1 MTRPLTA
8 TGPDRSAA
16 PDTQAVRS
24 AATANGGRAVPG
36 AEKRV
41 TVRVT
46 GWSLHLPD
54 ADGLATDLADWSGV
68 APQRLAGALAGA
80 VPADRA
86 YEVLGRKGL
95 LYKEPA
101 TRLAL
106 CAVHRALGLP
116 PGRNLPTGVDPTTAV
131 VVAGNLGNVAT
142 VADLARTVRA
152 EGGRAVSPLAAP
164 NASSNVVAS
173 TVALWFGF
181 GGANLMICSGATA
194 GLDAVR
200 AATLLL
206 RAGRAARV
214 VVVGAEPADEVA
226 TGLHQAGR
234 PPFPLRAGA
243 ACLVLTAD
251 PGSADAGTVDGPGAG
266 GGAGLVL
273 RPAGSPPAYRLL
285 GLGGFDPAARWGD
298 CYGAAGVV
306 NLALAA
312 ALLDAGL
319 AGPLAVA
326 CGDDTDGWRAAVLDI
341 DGGRLTVLDDG
352 RGAAVFDADGRE
364 AVRDGGRGAER

>member
-1 MTRPLTA
+1 MAARRPVPDVTA
-8 TGPDRSAA
+8 
-16 PDTQAVRS
+16 
-24 AATANGGRAVPG
+24 
-36 AEKRV
+36 
-41 TVRVT
+41 TVRVS
-46 GWSLHLPD
+46 GWSLHLPE
-54 ADGLATDLADWSGV
+54 AGPLAAELADWWQV
-68 APQRLAGALAGA
+68 PVDRLAGALAGA

-86 YEVLGRKGL
+86 HEVLGRKGL

-106 CAVHRALGLP
+106 CAAHRALGLP
-116 PGRNLPTGVDPTTAV
+116 PGRTRPAGVDPATAV

-142 VADLARTVRA
+142 VAALARTVRA

-164 NASSNVVAS
+164 NASSNVVSS

-181 GGANLMICSGATA
+181 GAANLMFCSGATA

-214 VVVGAEPADEVA
+214 LVVGAEPADETA

-234 PPFPLRAGA
+234 ASSMLRAGA
-243 ACLVLTAD
+243 ACLVLTC
-251 PGSADAGTVDGPGAG
+251 DAPTAAAGPVLALG
-266 GGAGLVL
+266 GGY
-273 RPAGSPPAYRLL
+273 PAARRL
-285 GLGGFDPAARWGD
+285 GPGGFDPATRWGD

-312 ALLDAGL
+312 ALLAAGV
-319 AGPLAVA
+319 AGPIAVA
-326 CGDDTDGWRAAVLDI
+326 CGDDTDGRREALLDAGGAAEAPAP
-341 DGGRLTVLDDG
+341 DG
-352 RGAAVFDADGRE
+352 RRE
-364 AVRDGGRGAER
+364 ALLDGGRGADR

>member
-1 MTRPLTA
+1 M
-8 TGPDRSAA
+8 
-16 PDTQAVRS
+16 
-24 AATANGGRAVPG
+24 PG
-36 AEKRV
+36 AGPARATPPAGGAGTAGPRRPAPGATV
-41 TVRVT
+41 PVRVA

-54 ADGLATDLADWSGV
+54 AGALAVDLADWSGV
-68 APQRLAGALAGA
+68 SPQRLSEALAGA

-86 YEVLGRKGL
+86 HETLGRKGL

-116 PGRNLPTGVDPTTAV
+116 PGRTRPAEVDPATAV

-142 VADLARTVRA
+142 VAGLVRTVRA

-164 NASSNVVAS
+164 NASSNVLSS
-173 TVALWFGF
+173 TIGLWFGF
-181 GGANLMICSGATA
+181 GAANLMLCSGATA

-206 RAGRAARV
+206 RAGRAERV
-214 VVVGAEPADEVA
+214 LVVGAEPADEVA

-234 PPFPLRAGA
+234 ASMLRAGA
-243 ACLVLTAD
+243 ACLVLTCAAGTGVG
-251 PGSADAGTVDGPGAG
+251 PALSPADAHRATC
-266 GGAGLVL
+266 
-273 RPAGSPPAYRLL
+273 LL
-285 GLGGFDPAARWGD
+285 GPGGFDPATRWGD

-312 ALLDAGL
+312 ALLDAGA
-319 AGPLAVA
+319 AGPIAVA
-326 CGDDTDGWRAAVLDI
+326 CGDDTDGRRETLLGTGAVPETTTPDGRCAAIL
-341 DGGRLTVLDDG
+341 DGGP
-352 RGAAVFDADGRE
+352 GADR
-364 AVRDGGRGAER
+364 

>member
-8 TGPDRSAA
+8 TER
-16 PDTQAVRS
+16 
-24 AATANGGRAVPG
+24 VPG
-36 AEKRV
+36 AEQRV

-54 ADGLATDLADWSGV
+54 ADKLTVDLAGWSGV

-86 YEVLGRKGL
+86 HEVLGRKGL
-95 LYKEPA
+95 LFKEPA

-116 PGRNLPTGVDPTTAV
+116 PGRNAPAAVDPTTAV

-152 EGGRAVSPLAAP
+152 DGGRAVSPLAAP

-173 TVALWFGF
+173 TIALWFGF

-200 AATLLL
+200 AAALLL

-234 PPFPLRAGA
+234 PPSTLRAGA
-243 ACLVLTAD
+243 ACLVLTT
-251 PGSADAGTVDGPGAG
+251 DAGTA
-266 GGAGLVL
+266 GGAGPLL
-273 RPAGSPPAYRLL
+273 LPAGARPGYRRL
-285 GLGGFDPAARWGD
+285 GPGGFDPAMRWGD

-312 ALLDAGL
+312 TLLDAGVP
-319 AGPLAVA
+319 GPLAVA
-326 CGDDTDGWRAAVLDI
+326 CGDDTDGRREAMLDTDGQRQASR
-341 DGGRLTVLDDG
+341 DGGSE
-352 RGAAVFDADGRE
+352 AMADTNNG
-364 AVRDGGRGAER
+364 RDGGRAAGRDGERWAER